1 LTDRLPDFL
10 SSDQF
15 KAFFMGISD
24 AITVID
30 RDFRIVWAN
39 DRRAAVDR
47 ELRVL
52 SGKKERSSAPK
63 YALRDMV
70 GHFCYERFRRRDK
83 PCPQCP
89 SLVAIKTGKPCV
101 VERRIDLPNGL
112 RRWGE
117 SRAYPV
123 FGKGGEVDYVIEL
136 SMEITDRKR
145 DQEREEKY
153 TRAIERVLGESV
165 GRADSQSCTE
175 TPLTPR
181 ENDVLRLVSK
191 GLSNRE
197 VSRVLG
203 ISPHT
208 VKRHVV
214 HIFAK
219 LDVHDRAQAA
229 LWAARN
235 GIV

>member
-1 LTDRLPDFL
+1 MLPELL

-24 AITVID
+24 AVTVID

-39 DRRAAVDR
+39 DRRAAADR
-47 ELRVL
+47 EFRAL
-52 SGKKERSSAPK
+52 SGKKERASAPQ
-63 YALRDMV
+63 YTLRDMV
-70 GHFCYERFRRRDK
+70 GRFCYERFRRRDK

-89 SLVAIKTGKPCV
+89 SLVAFRTGKPCV

-112 RRWGE
+112 QRWGE

-123 FGKGGEVDYVIEL
+123 FGREGEVEYVIEL
-136 SMEITDRKR
+136 SMEITDRKKE
-145 DQEREEKY
+145 QEQEEKY
-153 TRAIERVLGESV
+153 TRAIEKVLEEAVARAGSDSREES
-165 GRADSQSCTE
+165 
-175 TPLTPR
+175 PLTAR
-181 ENDVLRLVSK
+181 EKAVLRLVAK

-197 VSRVLG
+197 ISRVLG

-208 VKRHVV
+208 VKRHMV

-219 LDVHDRAQAA
+219 LDVHDRTQAT

-235 GIV
+235 EIV